1 MNYSAMTYDE
11 VLRYA
16 DPKTE
21 LEVRLVDIIK
31 YDEVVNVAEAN
42 EELQGEIEAADNSIF
57 ELNEDVQNMSGE
69 IVSLKK
75 LLDENNIDYSDI

>member
-1 MNYSAMTYDE
+1 MTYDE